1 MNTAITTDDLRQ
13 KFLKFFQDKKH
24 LLFSSDTLVPDDES
38 LLFTSAG
45 MNQFKP
51 YFLGEKK
58 DVSRATSCQKCLR
71 TGDLDRVGKTAYH
84 HTFFEML
91 GNFSFGDYFKKEAI
105 EFAWEFLT
113 KILNLEKK
121 QLWFSVYKDDSEAF
135 DIWKKHIGISSD
147 KIVKLGEESNFW
159 PANAPSLGPDG
170 PCGPCSEVFFD
181 CGSNVGCK
189 KPNCNPDCSCGRF
202 VEVWNL
208 VFTQFNRKG
217 KNNLEPLPQK
227 NIDTG
232 MGLERMASV
241 LQNKESNFQIDI
253 LAPLVD
259 EVKKLVDIES
269 SKPNVQ
275 SSINAIADH
284 VRAATFAV
292 ADGVF
297 PSNKKGGYV
306 IRKIIQRAL
315 LHGHRLGNKKPFLY
329 KLPESLAELMGKQYP
344 EIIQK
349 KDIISKIIRAEEDRY
364 FLTVKEGELYLNEF
378 KEELSKLGHNTIT
391 GKDAFR
397 FHDTYGVDL
406 DFIKTYVEVNGLK
419 LDKKWLEDFNDLLE
433 EQQERSRKKSMFDQ
447 DIFKEKDFI
456 LEEST
461 LFVGYQ
467 KTESEGKLLRLFL
480 VEDGKHSSKK
490 EVERLNSDEEGIVLS
505 DITPFY
511 AESGGQLADKG
522 RIQTKEGNFLVEKTF
537 KVGNAILHKGKVME
551 GFIKQGQAK
560 LIIDKNRRDALAR
573 AHTATHLLQAAL
585 RQVLGE
591 HVIQQGS
598 LVDEDEFRFDFTH
611 FARLSSKEKEEVQN
625 LVKKFIANQ
634 DRVEKKELSLE
645 EAKKE
650 GALAFF
656 KDKYQNKVR
665 VISISS
671 YSKELCG
678 GTHVENTSFIKDFH
692 IESESSIS
700 SGIRRI
706 KALVA
711 DKACKAREA
720 ARQKENICKRENNN
734 VNIDITQ
741 EVRILA
747 EKIKSRSSEAIEDI
761 RGIKFLSYLDQTSTF
776 SPKEQRQVALEVSDI
791 LQRELGPLFL
801 FLVIN
806 TSGKDIFV
814 CASTKELVSRK
825 INCKDFI
832 SLFQKELSL
841 KGGGSPTMTSGVISE
856 RNNDFFIRLREAV
869 DKFLKQ

>member
-1 MNTAITTDDLRQ
+1 MDTTITTGDLRQ
-13 KFLKFFQDKKH
+13 KFLNFFQDRKH
-24 LLFSSDTLVPDDES
+24 LLFPSDTLVPDDES

-45 MNQFKP
+45 MNQFKS

-91 GNFSFGDYFKKEAI
+91 GNFSFGDYFKKETI
-105 EFAWEFLT
+105 GFAWEFLT
-113 KILNLEKK
+113 KILPLEKK

-181 CGSNVGCK
+181 RGSDIGCRRST
-189 KPNCNPDCSCGRF
+189 CNPDCNCGRF

-217 KNNLEPLPQK
+217 KNNLELLPQK

-232 MGLERMASV
+232 MGLERMAAV

-253 LAPLVD
+253 LAPLVE
-259 EVKKLVDIES
+259 EVNKLVLKS
-269 SKPNVQ
+269 SRPNVQ
-275 SSINAIADH
+275 SALNAIVDH
-284 VRAATFAV
+284 VRAVTFAI
-292 ADGVF
+292 ADGVY
-297 PSNKKGGYV
+297 PSNEEKGYV
-306 IRKIIQRAL
+306 IRKIIRKAL
-315 LHGHRLGNKKPFLY
+315 HHSRSLDNKEPFLY
-329 KLPESLAELMGKQYP
+329 KLVPLIAKIMENQYP
-344 EIIQK
+344 ELNQK
-349 KDIISKIIRAEEDRY
+349 KDNITKIILAEEEKY
-364 FLTVKEGELYLNEF
+364 FSIIKEGKIRANQVM
-378 KEELSKLGHNTIT
+378 KELSELKQDVIS
-391 GKDAFR
+391 AEEVFR
-397 FHDTYGVDL
+397 LYDTYGVNLDL
-406 DFIKTYVEVNGLK
+406 IKTFAKTKGFKVDEEGFDKLLK
-419 LDKKWLEDFNDLLE
+419 
-433 EQQERSRKKSMFDQ
+433 EQQERSRQKSMFDE
-447 DIFKEKDFI
+447 DIFKEKDFV

-467 KTESEGKLLRLFL
+467 QTESEGNLLRLFL
-480 VEDGKHSSKK
+480 IKDGKYNSKK
-490 EVERLNSDEEGIVLS
+490 EVKKLGCAEEGIVLS

-511 AESGGQLADKG
+511 PESGGQLADKG
-522 RIQTKEGNFLVEKTF
+522 QIQTKEGNFLVEKTF
-537 KVGNAILHKGKVME
+537 KAGNAILHKGKVME

-560 LIIDKNRRDALAR
+560 LSIDKNRRDALAR

-611 FARLSSKEKEEVQN
+611 FGKLNVKEREEVQN

-634 DRVEKKELSLE
+634 DRVEKNELSLE

-720 ARQKENICKRENNN
+720 VRQKENICKRENNN

-747 EKIKSRSSEAIEDI
+747 EKIKSRSSEVIKDI

-841 KGGGSPTMTSGVISE
+841 KGGGSPTMTSGVVSE
-856 RNNDFFIRLREAV
+856 RNNDFFIKLREAV
-869 DKFLKQ
+869 NKFLKQ